1 MKKIKCAGCVNIFM
15 NDSDSD
21 ENFILKRSGKK
32 QENLSDSLKDKKN
45 SRSEKS
51 LQKPLKL
58 FQEELKK

>member
-1 MKKIKCAGCVNIFM
+1 M

-21 ENFILKRSGKK
+21 EAFRLRKSGKK
-32 QENLSDSLKDKKN
+32 QENLSDSLIDKKN